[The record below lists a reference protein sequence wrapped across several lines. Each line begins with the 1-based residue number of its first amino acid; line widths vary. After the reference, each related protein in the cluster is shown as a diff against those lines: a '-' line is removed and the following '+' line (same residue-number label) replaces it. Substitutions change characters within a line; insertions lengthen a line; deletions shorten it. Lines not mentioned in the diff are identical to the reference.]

1 MADLEQIASV
11 SGFSEPRWSPDEVEH
26 AEQLCREGES
36 SWNQFRTTGQ
46 LDDLDS
52 AIASYR
58 QVLPWTLEANH
69 WACFSVLGAIYNDR
83 YSASGALV
91 DLDKSIDYYE
101 KALSGVPKICNFHAA
116 VLYGLGVAYKDL
128 SNERRTLEP
137 VELSIAHYEELLD
150 FLPEDKAE
158 YVDTLHA
165 LSVVYSRK
173 YRLTDSVDD
182 MDRAESYTRK
192 AFEATPLHNGIL
204 RATHLG
210 NIGVALTLRFNRSR
224 QIPDLEEAIQ
234 CLQQATENL
243 PVDDE
248 AHRPMLA
255 RLGDCFGSLFQRTN
269 QINDLQM
276 CIRCNQ
282 QALETTPKGDPDS
295 GPLLG
300 TLGFCFVGY
309 YVRNFQI
316 ADIYRGID
324 YYQQAVDSFPISHP
338 QRFFYLTQLGL
349 SYSLL
354 SQSTNET
361 SHLEKSI
368 CLLTQ
373 CLESTPADHT
383 NYGGILINLGL
394 EHLVKLRKLGKTEDA
409 ENAIECS
416 QRGLDATP
424 RSHPYRSLG
433 LWILGSALAELSRM
447 TASPKRL
454 KCSIKALQD
463 AATCSAGFPN
473 IRIFASVEAVNI
485 LIEEE
490 QWSAAANTLDCFFE
504 ILPEII
510 LPKKSRDDL
519 QYVLGR
525 LSGSASL
532 AASVYLKDGRS
543 PVYALQALEKA
554 RGIISNLLIDTKS
567 DVSILKENYPKLWS
581 RYTQCQQQI
590 AALNSEITLGFQGS
604 LGQDYGHQSNQLNL
618 LYETLQDLRDEIRRC
633 PGLERFLLSLS
644 EDEIRALA
652 RNGPV
657 ICFNVNTICSEA
669 FIVTERG
676 IDTVLLPA
684 LKDGDIQRQVRLFA
698 SRGNPARRDATLEE
712 DDDDKVDLPPDLLSE
727 LQSIWDC
734 AVGPVFRKLGI
745 TGRVGSTDN
754 LPQIWWVGGGMM
766 TLAPLHAAGNHSPGS
781 LDNTLS
787 HAVSSY
793 APTLRSLQFGQ
804 ATSRPSPRLELAK
817 ILIVSMPTTP
827 GSYKQLN
834 VVPEVASIMK
844 QSALAASVQHLE
856 RPTREEVLS
865 ALKSCTIAHFA
876 CHGRVDGIEPANSA
890 LILGRDTEER
900 VIVAD
905 FDANVYEK
913 AQIAYLSA
921 CSTAEIRNLELVDE
935 GIHLASTFL
944 HSGFQHVI
952 GTLWGADD
960 GAAVEIAGE
969 FYRNLAQHSENGEV
983 SVARAL
989 HDAVIYFRNKTGNN
1003 LEISK
1008 WAPFIH
1014 LGN

>member
-1 MADLEQIASV
+1 MQDLEQIASV
-11 SGFSEPRWSPDEVEH
+11 PESSEARWSSDDVEH

-36 SWNQFRTTGQ
+36 SWNQFRATGQ
-46 LDDLDS
+46 LGDIDS
-52 AIASYR
+52 AFESYR
-58 QVLPWTLEANH
+58 QVLPWALEVNH
-69 WACFSVLGAIYNDR
+69 WIYFSVLGQICYDR
-83 YSASGALV
+83 YRASGALA
-91 DLDKSIDYYE
+91 DLEKSIEYYE
-101 KALSGVPKICNFHAA
+101 KALLGVPKICNFHAI

-128 SNERRTLEP
+128 SNERRALEP
-137 VELSIAHYEELLD
+137 LEVSIAHYEELLD
-150 FLPEDKAE
+150 FLPEDKEE
-158 YVDTLHA
+158 YCLSLDG

-173 YRLTDSVDD
+173 YGLTDSVGDLD
-182 MDRAESYTRK
+182 GAEFYARK
-192 AFEATPLHNGIL
+192 AFEATSRHDGIL
-204 RATHLG
+204 RATCLG
-210 NIGVALTLRFNRSR
+210 NIGVTLTLRFNRSR
-224 QIPDLEEAIQ
+224 KLSDLEEAIQ
-234 CLQQATENL
+234 CLQQATEKL

-255 RLGDCFGSLFQRTN
+255 RLGDCFGLLFQRTN
-269 QINDLQM
+269 HINDLEM

-282 QALETTPKGDPDS
+282 QALEMTPKGDPDRV
-295 GPLLG
+295 PLLG
-300 TLGFCFVGY
+300 TLGFCFVSY
-309 YVRNFQI
+309 HVRRFYI
-316 ADIYRGID
+316 TDIQKGIE
-324 YYQQAVDSFPISHP
+324 YYQQAVDLLPISHP

-354 SQSTNET
+354 SQLTNET
-361 SHLEKSI
+361 CHDERSI
-368 CLLTQ
+368 DLLSQ

-383 NYGGILINLGL
+383 NYRGILVNLGL
-394 EHLVKLRKLGKTEDA
+394 GYLVRFRKVCKIEDA
-409 ENAIECS
+409 EKAIEYS

-424 RSHPYRSLG
+424 GNHPCRTVSL
-433 LWILGSALAELSRM
+433 WVLGSALADLSRK
-447 TASPKRL
+447 TASRKRL
-454 KCSIKALQD
+454 SCSIKAFQD

-473 IRIFASVEAVNI
+473 IRVFASVEAVNI

-490 QWSAAANTLDCFFE
+490 QWSAAANTLDFFFE
-504 ILPEII
+504 LLPEII

-519 QYVLGR
+519 QYVLGL
-525 LSGSASL
+525 LSGIASL
-532 AASVYLKDGRS
+532 GASVYLKNRMS
-543 PVYALQALEKA
+543 PVHALQALEKA
-554 RGIISNLLIDTKS
+554 RGIISNLLIDTRS
-567 DVSILKENYPKLWS
+567 DVSILKEKYPKLWS
-581 RYTQCQQQI
+581 RYTQCQQDI
-590 AALNSEITLGFQGS
+590 TALNSEITSSFQGTP
-604 LGQDYGHQSNQLNL
+604 GQDYAHQSNQLNL
-618 LYETLQDLRDEIRRC
+618 LYETLQNLRGEIRKC

-657 ICFNVNTICSEA
+657 ICFNVNKLSSEA
-669 FIVTERG
+669 FIVTEKE
-676 IDTVLLPA
+676 INVLHLPG
-684 LKDGDIQRQVRLFA
+684 LRVDDVQRQVRLFA

-712 DDDDKVDLPPDLLSE
+712 GDDDKVDFPPDLLSE

-734 AVGPVFRKLGI
+734 AVGPVFQQLGI
-745 TGRVGSTDN
+745 TGRVGSTDS
-754 LPQIWWVGGGMM
+754 LPQVWWVGGGMM
-766 TLAPLHAAGNHSPGS
+766 ALSPLHAAGNHSPGS

-804 ATSRPSPRLELAK
+804 ATSRPSARLELAN

-834 VVPEVASIMK
+834 VASEVASITK
-844 QSALAASVQHLE
+844 QSSSAALVHHLE
-856 RPTREEVLS
+856 RPTREEVLT
-865 ALKSCTIAHFA
+865 ALKTCTIAHFA

-900 VIVAD
+900 IIVAD
-905 FDANVYEK
+905 FDANIYEK

-921 CSTAEIRNLELVDE
+921 CSTAEMLNLELVDE

-960 GAAVEIAGE
+960 NAAVEIAGE
-969 FYRNLAQHSENGEV
+969 FYRNLAQHRENDEV

-989 HDAVIYFRNKTGNN
+989 HDAVISFRNKIGNN
-1003 LEISK
+1003 LAISK